1 MVNSRIHAALL
12 LSGALTVNLAAP
24 LTAANAEQVTLTA
37 TLTGAN
43 EPAGGDPK
51 GSGTFE
57 VKIDPEAG
65 DFCYTLTAIGIA
77 KATMAHV
84 HSGAVGVDG
93 PAVTSIDVTGAGS
106 DECIALS
113 PDVLKPIIAAPANYY
128 VNVHNATYPAGAIR
142 GQLQIR

>member
-12 LSGALTVNLAAP
+12 LSGALAVNLAVP
-24 LTAANAEQVTLTA
+24 LAAANAEQVTLTA

-84 HSGAVGVDG
+84 HTGAAGVNG
-93 PAVTSIDVTGAGS
+93 PPAATLEVTGAGN
-106 DECIALS
+106 DECIALD
-113 PDVLKPIIAAPANYY
+113 PDVLKPIIATPANYY